1 MGKARMSVEG
11 PAAKRTL
18 CQVVTCQ
25 VVKKKV
31 SLHPP
36 DLLKGRCWSLQPTIT
51 PCCLLLIL
59 ALGHSG
65 EPRLKEQM
73 TMSGWHWP

>member
-1 MGKARMSVEG
+1 MGKTRMSVEG

-25 VVKKKV
+25 VVKKSLV
-31 SLHPP
+31 S
-36 DLLKGRCWSLQPTIT
+36 T
-51 PCCLLLIL
+51 PKTCLREDAGPSSQLSPACCLLLIL